1 MSEDRT
7 WYPNTA
13 KSSSI
18 PPSSQHILA
27 LPILLEPAVAVLE
40 ESDREW
46 RCESSSFFMAFAF
59 AFSFFSI
66 RLLLLCLET
75 NYVKNLGIGDWGG
88 SAWFFTPITTSSS
101 KEKNLRIWALGFS
114 LLCPSSI
121 NLSYTFFPLSLFVNS
136 VFHEHG
142 ERLRIGK
149 QRGQG
154 RRTPCEGE
162 RRESR
167 VFFFY

>member
-1 MSEDRT
+1 
-7 WYPNTA
+7 
-13 KSSSI
+13 
-18 PPSSQHILA
+18 
-27 LPILLEPAVAVLE
+27 
-40 ESDREW
+40 
-46 RCESSSFFMAFAF
+46 MAFAF
-59 AFSFFSI
+59 AFFFFLFFFYSAVAA
-66 RLLLLCLET
+66 LLRNQLREESGHWGL
-75 NYVKNLGIGDWGG
+75 GG

-121 NLSYTFFPLSLFVNS
+121 NLSYTFFPSRLFVNS

-154 RRTPCEGE
+154 VKEGGRRVKERGE
-162 RRESR
+162 RV
-167 VFFFY
+167 VFFFFIKIVYWVAKCYPMYWIILLLPSMKL

>member
-1 MSEDRT
+1 VN
-7 WYPNTA
+7 PA
-13 KSSSI
+13 
-18 PPSSQHILA
+18 PSW
-27 LPILLEPAVAVLE
+27 LLLLLF
-40 ESDREW
+40 
-46 RCESSSFFMAFAF
+46 SFFF
-59 AFSFFSI
+59 FFSI
-66 RLLLLCLET
+66 RLLLLCSET
-75 NYVKNLGIGDWGG
+75 NCVKNLGIGDWGG

-121 NLSYTFFPLSLFVNS
+121 NLSYTFFPSRLFVNS

-154 RRTPCEGE
+154 VKEGGRRVKERGE
-162 RRESR
+162 RV
-167 VFFFY
+167 VFFFFIKIVYWVAKCYPMYWIILLLPSMKL